1 MANTYVDPPAKRCRF
16 DDTKFCYYSQCDL
29 ISPFGV
35 VSVCG
40 LHPNPDGLL
49 MRRRVAPVCVSIFSK
64 HVVERR
70 WRGF

>member
-1 MANTYVDPPAKRCRF
+1 MEKRCIYFVNRRCFRVSCSIF
-16 DDTKFCYYSQCDL
+16 DSA
-29 ISPFGV
+29 SGS

-40 LHPNPDGLL
+40 VHPNPDGLL